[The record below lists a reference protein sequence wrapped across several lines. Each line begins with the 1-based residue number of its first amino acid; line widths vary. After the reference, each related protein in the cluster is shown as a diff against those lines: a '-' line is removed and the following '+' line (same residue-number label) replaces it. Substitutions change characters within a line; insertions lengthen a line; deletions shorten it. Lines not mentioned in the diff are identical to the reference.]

1 MHGVVTR
8 AIEAVRGFADDAGT
22 PLRLHLPVGVY
33 AEVDP
38 RRVERIVRN
47 LVANAV
53 DHERNRRQ
61 LKNCQR
67 VEITGRGCG
76 PVARAEA
83 CAQDFY
89 SALDAA
95 IAKLEARMRRSHD
108 RRRITA
114 RRSTV
119 LVGRGGGGQT
129 LLLDAPGDV
138 DVEVP
143 GPRDA
148 LDAEIDTPSDLV
160 NGSVDV
166 EAEIPADDD
175 AEFDEHRP
183 GRIVRRKVHTAHP
196 MSVDDALSRMELVGH
211 DFYLFSDTETG
222 APSVVYRRKGY
233 DYGVIRLSH

>member
-1 MHGVVTR
+1 VEIVVTGR
-8 AIEAVRGFADDAGT
+8 NVEVPDHFRV
-22 PLRLHLPVGVY
+22 HV
-33 AEVDP
+33 AEK
-38 RRVERIVRN
+38 VERLERYDHKIVGMEVE
-47 LVANAV
+47 LF
-53 DHERNRRQ
+53 HERNRRQ

-83 CAQDFY
+83 NAQDFY

-95 IAKLEARMRRSHD
+95 IAKLEARLRRSHD

-119 LVGRGGGGQT
+119 LVGRGGGSQT
-129 LLLDAPGDV
+129 MLLDAPPEV

-148 LDAEIDTPSDLV
+148 LDAEVETPSDLV
-160 NGSVDV
+160 AG
-166 EAEIPADDD
+166 EADTAPDD
-175 AEFDEHRP
+175 AEFDEPRP

-211 DFYLFSDTETG
+211 DFYLFSDSETG